1 MIQLITKKYW
11 FNYLKE
17 NNKTLQIKASSEQ
30 FKINDRLLISYV
42 DLENYE
48 QLGVRIIA
56 NEQMLCTIEKIIANE
71 VDNYIELI
79 VKDKEIV
86 NVENF
91 IDHDS
96 VEYKKTESES

>member
-17 NNKTLQIKASSEQ
+17 NNKTLQIKASPET
-30 FKINDRLLISYV
+30 FKIGDRLLISYV

-56 NEQMLCTIEKIIANE
+56 DEQMLCTVEKVISNE
-71 VDNYIELI
+71 VDNFVELI

-91 IDHDS
+91 IDHDP
-96 VEYKKTESES
+96 VEQ